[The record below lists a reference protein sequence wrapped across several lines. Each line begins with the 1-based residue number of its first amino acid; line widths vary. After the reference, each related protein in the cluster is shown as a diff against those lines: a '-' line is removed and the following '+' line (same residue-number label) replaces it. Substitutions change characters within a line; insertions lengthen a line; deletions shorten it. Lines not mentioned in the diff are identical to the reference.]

1 MSLQYWI
8 SYVCETDRLWFLIR
22 AHSNPR
28 FHPLYL
34 LIQCIL
40 CFVIA
45 LQSEVKYRL
54 PRQPSQ
60 SNIRWGLLQSEE
72 RLSQNTIVSTARL
85 TSKSYNNHVDICMEC
100 WCKGVLHSHSLNQL
114 LVFLPLGAGVLNSL
128 LRGLM
133 ERGPAGKRHSAP
145 WRELW
150 PRKPCD
156 PESCLPPPFHVQ
168 PHYCPCW
175 QLLPVL
181 CAQCD
186 ECWNGSTWNHFNS
199 CLLAMNH

>member
-1 MSLQYWI
+1 MTAWPPHCCLQ
-8 SYVCETDRLWFLIR
+8 
-22 AHSNPR
+22 
-28 FHPLYL
+28 LY
-34 LIQCIL
+34 L

-54 PRQPSQ
+54 SRQPSQ
-60 SNIRWGLLQSEE
+60 SNIRCGLVQSEE
-72 RLSQNTIVSTARL
+72 QLSQNTILSTARL
-85 TSKSYNNHVDICMEC
+85 TSKSYNNHIDIWMAY

-114 LVFLPLGAGVLNSL
+114 LVFLLLGAGVLSSL
-128 LRGLM
+128 LGGLM
-133 ERGPAGKRHSAP
+133 ERGRAGKRHSAP

-168 PHYCPCW
+168 PHYRPCW

-181 CAQCD
+181 CVQCD
-186 ECWNGSTWNHFNS
+186 ECWNGSTSFQLLSS
-199 CLLAMNH
+199 CNWSLRHAVSIGTDCKIVFVVGC